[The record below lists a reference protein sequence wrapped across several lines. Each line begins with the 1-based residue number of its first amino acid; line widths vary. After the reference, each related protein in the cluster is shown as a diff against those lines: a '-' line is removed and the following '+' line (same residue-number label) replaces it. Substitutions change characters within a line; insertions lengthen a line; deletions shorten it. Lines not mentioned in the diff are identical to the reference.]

1 MTTVINTINDKFN
14 SLTSLMSKNV
24 SILNQFY
31 INKKINN
38 IYNTNLNDVI
48 TNIIN
53 NIIEI
58 NTLLK
63 TSSFFEYYLLIF
75 LYIDD
80 LRTYFNK
87 VIVSIVI
94 SILNEKVIKYTDITL
109 IPGNSSNS
117 INNLTTIYNN
127 NQDKQS
133 IINDNFELQTINIKT
148 FKGNILKME
157 NLYYINFVFKLITFK
172 INRMIN
178 IYNLIVRTY
187 YKNLF

>member
-14 SLTSLMSKNV
+14 SLTVLMSKNV

-38 IYNTNLNDVI
+38 IYNTNLNDI
-48 TNIIN
+48 INNIIN

-63 TSSFFEYYLLIF
+63 TSSFFEYYILIF

-94 SILNEKVIKYTDITL
+94 SILNERVIKYTDITL
-109 IPGNSSNS
+109 IPTNANP
-117 INNLTTIYNN
+117 INNLTTVYNKDQN
-127 NQDKQS
+127 EQPV
-133 IINDNFELQTINIKT
+133 INDDFELETINIKT
-148 FKGNILKME
+148 FRGSILKME

-187 YKNLF
+187 Y

>member
-14 SLTSLMSKNV
+14 SLTVLMSKNV

-48 TNIIN
+48 NNIIN

-94 SILNEKVIKYTDITL
+94 SILNERVIKYTDITL
-109 IPGNSSNS
+109 IPSNS
-117 INNLTTIYNN
+117 NAVNNLTTIYNN